1 MSPRPV
7 VTLYRR
13 DGCPL
18 CDHAMEMLAPL
29 SRRLAFEIDQVD
41 IERDEALHRRYVFEI
56 PVVAIDGKDVIG
68 WPFTPESLEAA
79 LRIATG

>member
-1 MSPRPV
+1 MPARR

-29 SRRLAFEIDQVD
+29 SRRMGFEIDEVD
-41 IERDEALHRRYVFEI
+41 IERDDALHRRYVYEI
-56 PVVAIDGKDVIG
+56 PVVAIDGEDVLG
-68 WPFTPESLEAA
+68 WPFTAESLEAG
-79 LRIATG
+79 LRGAMGR